1 MRPPELN
8 TERYVLQNGL
18 TLLCARHEAA
28 PVLAV
33 RAFVDAGQRFEASP
47 GVSAMTGRV
56 LGAGAGARSETELC
70 EAIEFQGG
78 TLETSGVGFGMKF
91 LSRDMEF
98 AVGIAADLLCRP
110 TFEHSVVERE
120 RRIALSE
127 LQAEGDRARRRAY
140 LKLKT
145 ELYGK
150 HPFARHAYGSADDLR
165 AVTRDVIGSYHTR
178 FFQPSNTL
186 LAVAGRIDC
195 DEVHATVANALG
207 DWPDTPV
214 NKPAVQ
220 QPPEIGAA
228 CEHKIQF
235 AREQV
240 HLYLGHLGIRRTDP
254 DFLALSVL
262 DAILGSGAGFS
273 DRLSARVR
281 DELGL
286 AYTVNATITASA
298 GMEPGLFRAYVGCAP
313 ENWQRAREEIL
324 AAVRRVGNEPV
335 SGEEIEA
342 ARAHL
347 AASLLFDLQTAED
360 VAIALLAIERFGL
373 GFEHPAHYMKRL
385 DLVTPDD
392 VMMAARRHLHPD
404 ALTTIALGPI

>member
-1 MRPPELN
+1 MKPPELN
-8 TERYVLQNGL
+8 TRRFVLQNGM
-18 TLLCARHEAA
+18 TLLCARHDAA

-33 RAFVDAGQRFEASP
+33 RTFVDAGQRFETSP

-56 LGAGAGARSETELC
+56 LGAGAGERTETELC

-98 AVGIAADLLCRP
+98 AIGIAADLLCRP
-110 TFEHSVVERE
+110 GFDKSAVERE

-127 LQAEGDRARRRAY
+127 LQAEGDRARQRAS
-140 LKLKT
+140 LKLNA
-145 ELYGK
+145 ELYGD

-165 AVTRDVIGSYHTR
+165 AIDRDVVDSYHTR
-178 FFQPSNTL
+178 FFQPGNTL
-186 LAVAGRIDC
+186 LAIAGRIDF
-195 DEVHATVANALG
+195 DEVHETIANALG
-207 DWPDTPV
+207 DWPDLPV
-214 NKPAVQ
+214 SKPAVRE
-220 QPPEIGAA
+220 PPKIGAA
-228 CEHKIQF
+228 REHLITV

-254 DFLALSVL
+254 DYLALSVL

-286 AYTVNATITASA
+286 AYTVNATITSSA

-324 AAVRRVGNEPV
+324 AAVRRVASEPV
-335 SGEEIEA
+335 SNEEIEA

-385 DLVTPDD
+385 DVVTPDD
-392 VMMAARRHLHPD
+392 VMMATRRHLHPD
-404 ALTTIALGPI
+404 ALTTIALGPV